1 MEERAKYT
9 VNTGD
14 VDQRLQTLRAK
25 IDKAKTEMARAE
37 ANLEH
42 AEGEIRRLTTE
53 LAQEY
58 GLEPDQLENEIERL
72 NKQILELLDRAEG
85 IMKEAEGLA

>member
-9 VNTGD
+9 ANTGD

-42 AEGEIRRLTTE
+42 AEGEIQRLTTE